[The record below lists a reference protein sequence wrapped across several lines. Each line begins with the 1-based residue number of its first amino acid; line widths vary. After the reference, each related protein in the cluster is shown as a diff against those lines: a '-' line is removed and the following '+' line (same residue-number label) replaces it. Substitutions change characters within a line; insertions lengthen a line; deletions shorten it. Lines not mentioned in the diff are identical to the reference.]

1 MTDMTVDAASYYRLS
16 KPQFDNLFT
25 DNIRTDTMESL
36 AQSAANGNLDSIDL
50 LHNLALR
57 KDTVGEQAENVL
69 FDLFSGKITGKIG
82 VDRDIQQASLKLYQ
96 IAFKNEDYKIRF
108 SSPTRLLYMAGSA
121 MSELAQKQALSRL
134 FVGDQQAQVPHE
146 QTGELDWWS
155 PARMLTTDEISAA
168 MNKMPHPDCSL
179 NFPSALVDPVNSSNI
194 LGDLIAEKIRS
205 TYLGFLDKPEF
216 FPINTGDHWVLFVLH
231 RDQSD
236 SGAVKAV
243 VFSSAS
249 NLTPETKA
257 KLNQA
262 AAIASGDGNSVTF
275 VEEHIQKHVPNGCGI
290 FVIWMMEQIIAHPE
304 CDPGAAAEK
313 FADEFMRKSPEEQT
327 NFNIQFRRQLHERC
341 FPPPASPVC
350 HTAPLY
356 A

>member
-1 MTDMTVDAASYYRLS
+1 MTDMTVTAASCYQLS
-16 KPQFDNLFT
+16 KLQFDNLFT
-25 DNIRTDTMESL
+25 NNIDNDTMALL

-69 FDLFSGKITGKIG
+69 FDLFSGKNPGRIG

-96 IAFKNEDYKIRF
+96 ITFKSEDDKIKF

-121 MSELAQKQALSRL
+121 MSELAHKQALSRL

-146 QTGELDWWS
+146 QIEELDWWS
-155 PARMLTTDEISAA
+155 PTRMLTTDEIFAA
-168 MNKMPHPDCSL
+168 MGKMPHTDCSL
-179 NFPSALVDPVNSSNI
+179 NFPTRLVDPVDSSNI
-194 LGDLIAEKIRS
+194 LSAQITEKS
-205 TYLGFLDKPEF
+205 LNPSQSQGFLDKPEF
-216 FPINTGDHWVLFVLH
+216 FPINTRDHWVLFVLY

-236 SGAVKAV
+236 NGAVKAV
-243 VFSSAS
+243 VFNSAS

-262 AAIASGDGNSVTF
+262 AAIASGDNNSVTF
-275 VEEHIQKHVPNGCGI
+275 VEEHIQEHVPNGCGI
-290 FVIWMMEQIIAHPE
+290 FVIWMMEQIIAHPK
-304 CDPGAAAEK
+304 CDPGATAKK

-327 NFNIQFRRQLHERC
+327 NFNIQFRRQLHERG
-341 FPPPASPVC
+341 FPPPASPV
-350 HTAPLY
+350 
-356 A
+356 